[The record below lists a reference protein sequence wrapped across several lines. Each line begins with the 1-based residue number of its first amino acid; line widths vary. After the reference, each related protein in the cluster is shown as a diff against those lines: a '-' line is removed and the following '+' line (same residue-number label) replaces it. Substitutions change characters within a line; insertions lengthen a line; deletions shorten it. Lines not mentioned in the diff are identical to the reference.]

1 MRASGV
7 RRAAGARYAAECALE
22 GVAAVALLVW
32 HARRRG
38 AAKAPS
44 GPSRRIRVS
53 PQPAQNQRRRP
64 HRRPHQ
70 LKTRHYSADDRVP
83 TCQQHP
89 ALPKFAVGAGALSF
103 RCREGDRLGAVSL
116 STASVVRWST
126 KTNLFSTAGAMLS
139 PVVNTELTDLVAVQP
154 IQQSECTPY
163 VMPPLPPRAPLS
175 MLLPTIPPRPCPS
188 MMPCKPPKREL
199 TT

>member
-1 MRASGV
+1 MRASSV
-7 RRAAGARYAAECALE
+7 RRAAGARYAAEFGLK
-22 GVAAVALLVW
+22 GVAAIALSVR

-38 AAKAPS
+38 AAKAPA

-116 STASVVRWST
+116 STASAVRST
-126 KTNLFSTAGAMLS
+126 RTNLCSTAGAMLP
-139 PVVNTELTDLVAVQP
+139 PVANTELTDLVAVQS
-154 IQQSECTPY
+154 IQQSECTPLRDAATAAARTAIDAIADHPAEAEP
-163 VMPPLPPRAPLS
+163 VHDALQTA
-175 MLLPTIPPRPCPS
+175 
-188 MMPCKPPKREL
+188 
-199 TT
+199 